1 MEAIIESQSGYSAS
15 LKMKVVLLVFGIY
28 CIYSAFSAFEI
39 YKIIVAVVA
48 FYGIVYKKRI
58 YVSSNGLVREVRG
71 VLGTSVEVL
80 PWEEI
85 KAATVVYKGDLVMVF
100 FKKGITGWKILFK
113 REDERL
119 LRELLCK
126 YSPDDEVTVVSDV
139 RSGPKIK
146 W

>member
-1 MEAIIESQSGYSAS
+1 MEAIIESQSSYSAS

-85 KAATVVYKGDLVMVF
+85 KAATVVYKGALVMVF
-100 FKKGITGWKILFK
+100 FEKGITGWKILFK

-119 LRELLCK
+119 LSELLCK
-126 YSPDDEVTVVSDV
+126 YAPDAEVTIVSDV
-139 RSGPKIK
+139 RSGSKMK
-146 W
+146 G